1 MKKYKLGDNL
11 NKNKRKIE
19 MNKIKSPN
27 SGLAVR
33 INKQNHYAV
42 IEPLEEIE
50 TKKFI
55 SLGNKPLN
63 IEKISPRRPEMSF
76 VHPHIK
82 PEEIKPQKI
91 ETPILP
97 EKKPEKVPESPL
109 PFVSALPDIEK
120 IETPVKQEIQKT
132 EKLIPKE
139 ETSQEKPEE
148 ISREV
153 AYKLAKEKID
163 EIIPIDMIETDIDKM
178 MNILETK
185 KAISIGEL
193 SKQLN
198 IKVELIENWA
208 KILEEHGLIEIDY
221 PIIGLPKLRKK
232 EWKEEL

>member
-11 NKNKRKIE
+11 NKNKRKIV
-19 MNKIKSPN
+19 MNRIRRPN

-33 INKQNHYAV
+33 VNKQNHYAV

-50 TKKFI
+50 TKQFI
-55 SLGNKPLN
+55 SLAGKPLN
-63 IEKISPRRPEMSF
+63 IEKIAPRRPEMSF

-97 EKKPEKVPESPL
+97 VKKPEKIPESPL
-109 PFVSALPDIEK
+109 SLIPALSDVEK
-120 IETPVKQEIQKT
+120 IESAVKQEK
-132 EKLIPKE
+132 PKVE
-139 ETSQEKPEE
+139 ESVPKKEIEQEKPEE
-148 ISREV
+148 TSIEV

-163 EIIPIDMIETDIDKM
+163 ESFPIDMIETDIDKM

-198 IKVELIENWA
+198 IKIELIENWA
-208 KILEEHGLIEIDY
+208 KILEEHDLIEIDY